1 MKAKRTVPGISSH
14 AALLGAPWVQQLT
27 EELRRRVVAETVIRA
42 VPAGGFVC
50 RKGDPVDHWPGVL
63 DGLVKLAS
71 VSPEGKS
78 ISFTGVP
85 TGGWFGEGSLLK
97 SEPRRYDAIALRDS
111 RIAYVPRNTF
121 TLLLDGS
128 VAFNRFILIQL
139 NERLG
144 HFIGM
149 VEYDRSLGPNAR
161 LAKELAALFNPLL
174 YPGSGKTLPVSQE
187 ELAHLVGLSR
197 QRVNQA
203 LRHLE
208 SVGLLRIGYRGV
220 TILDLDGLR
229 RFEG

>member
-1 MKAKRTVPGISSH
+1 MKAKRTSPHVAGQ
-14 AALLGAPWVQQLT
+14 AALLGAPWAQQLT
-27 EELRRRVVAETVIRA
+27 EELRRRVLAETAIRD

-78 ISFTGVP
+78 VSFTGVP
-85 TGGWFGEGSLLK
+85 TGGCFGEGSLLK

-111 RIAYVPRNTF
+111 RIAFVPRNTF

-149 VEYDRSLGPNAR
+149 VEFDRSLGPNAR
-161 LAKELAALFNPLL
+161 LAKELAALFNPVL

-203 LRHLE
+203 LRQ
-208 SVGLLRIGYRGV
+208 
-220 TILDLDGLR
+220 LDRSGSCASAIAA
-229 RFEG
+229 